1 MDLTRQCRHETEL
14 LDDREGHYVCLLC
27 GLVLDEFFYDPNLTF
42 QKSNPFVSQK
52 LIDKSDHW
60 LGDVCDIL
68 DKINLPQRFGFDII
82 HHFNTCH
89 QTKNRKNLLASIYY
103 VLNHKLGV
111 CLTLAEI
118 SNVVGCCKKEI
129 RNQQRPETLN
139 VSVDKDVLTEKY
151 CSMLE
156 LDFKTTS
163 LIKEEISKIK
173 KAGHSPTTIV
183 AGSIYLI
190 CKRLKLK
197 KTIKNVSDVTSV
209 SAISIQR
216 FVKYVYSQR

>member
-1 MDLTRQCRHETEL
+1 MDLIGKCSHETEL

-27 GLVLDEFFYDPNLTF
+27 GLVLEEFFYDPNLTF
-42 QKSNPFVSQK
+42 QNSSPFGSQK

-60 LGDVCDIL
+60 LGDVYDIL
-68 DKINLPQRFGFDII
+68 DKINLPRRFSSDII

-89 QTKNRKNLLASIYY
+89 LTKNRKNLLMSIYY
-103 VLNHKLGV
+103 VLNDKLGV
-111 CLTLAEI
+111 SLTLAEI
-118 SNVVGCCKKEI
+118 TNVMGCAKNEI
-129 RNQQRPETLN
+129 RNQHRPETLN
-139 VSVDKDVLTEKY
+139 VSLDKDALTEKY
-151 CSMLE
+151 CSMLG
-156 LDFKTTS
+156 LDFKTAS
-163 LIKEEISKIK
+163 LIKEEILTIK

-183 AGSIYLI
+183 AGTIYLV

-197 KTIKNVSDVTSV
+197 RTIKNVSDVTSV